1 MGSSGDRGDLTGP
14 AEASPNANMCPQRG
28 MIQNPGLGIPALP
41 SHASESPPA
50 LQSLPLPAVVPRKTL
65 ARLGHPLQLL
75 LHPQPRVEPGAV
87 AAESHGMG
95 PGLSHSHS
103 PHPSLNLSH
112 STHCHSPRC
121 DDSHQ
126 VRVEGRGE
134 ENSRLKGL
142 QRGHDIHAPASR
154 SAGPRH

>member
-1 MGSSGDRGDLTGP
+1 MLREPASFGVSALACCGSEEDPSPAGTRTSAPASSTASGRAGSRP
-14 AEASPNANMCPQRG
+14 
-28 MIQNPGLGIPALP
+28 
-41 SHASESPPA
+41 
-50 LQSLPLPAVVPRKTL
+50 
-65 ARLGHPLQLL
+65 
-75 LHPQPRVEPGAV
+75 
-87 AAESHGMG
+87 AESHGAG

-121 DDSHQ
+121 EDSHQ
-126 VRVEGRGE
+126 VGVEGRGE

-154 SAGPRH
+154 FCWPQTLAPVLAGSDLTQDNPQQSSGPGPVLALGEVPAFNTYLQNI

>member
-1 MGSSGDRGDLTGP
+1 MTRVTCP
-14 AEASPNANMCPQRG
+14 ARLKHPQMPMCPQRG
-28 MIQNPGLGIPALP
+28 MIQNSGPGVPVLP

-50 LQSLPLPAVVPRKTL
+50 LESLPLPAVVPRKTL

-75 LHPQPRVEPGAV
+75 LHPQLRAEPGAA
-87 AAESHGMG
+87 AAESHGAG

-103 PHPSLNLSH
+103 LHPSLNLSR

-126 VRVEGRGE
+126 VGVEGRGE

-154 SAGPRH
+154 SAGLRH